1 MIKSQDFNPGFIKID
16 KKSQK
21 NITIYYVGYIT
32 MKDFN
37 YVKINSVNYFSLV
50 IGKAD
55 GHIEENSG
63 NKYLILV
70 SIDKNKENLQNRQN
84 YGIALKIWFKK

>member
-21 NITIYYVGYIT
+21 NITIYYIGYIT

-55 GHIEENSG
+55 GYIEENSG

-84 YGIALKIWFKK
+84 YGIALEIWLKK